1 MSDLVQKNKAV
12 FEKHFPQLLT
22 ELEEINITTSLNLD
36 RDGKPENINLGVTG
50 DGAVGVTGDSAGRG
64 ISLYPLPATDWT
76 AEQLD
81 DFDREPDRLN
91 FADPS
96 HCNLSPVSK
105 RLLQKVRA
113 YFREN
118 HPQGIEKAPV
128 TDVGFGFVFG
138 VGLGYHIPELV
149 KKGLCRQLVLIE
161 PMPEFI
167 LHSFSAID
175 WREIIDAAQAA
186 KMDINFITGVDPET
200 AVVEIERLV
209 TNKGQTFLDGSFAY
223 IHYVSW
229 PIRETRTILN
239 ERLVIYYKSRGFF
252 EDEVLMMKNTYEN
265 FSKWPSRVISRRPYL
280 EQDMPVFIIGSGA
293 SLDNDFS
300 VIKKLRDRVIVFSCG
315 TSLGILLKNGIRPDL
330 HVENENTPQLV
341 NNLKNFAAEYGL
353 EGITLIAST
362 TVNSQIVS
370 LFDRCWFYFRSHLA
384 PSVLVSGSTIPLV
397 GAAPL
402 VSNAAFATTVILGFR
417 NVYFFGMDCGRR
429 KDGNHHAKDAVYYE
443 DDYDNYLEG
452 ESLELIENEFNR
464 EAPGN
469 FGGTVLTA
477 WHLDMSR
484 VNISAMQRVCR
495 ANLINC
501 SDGAKID
508 GARPK
513 AAAAIKINFPPGK
526 QGEVLGRV
534 AEQLKSF
541 EAGTFIEGKP
551 LGAYARAVDDFQ
563 ASFTDL
569 MDAGM
574 KEDKG
579 FWDLEQRVL
588 GFWRDNLTDFL
599 GVLAIIGGSYTSM
612 IRLGAFGGNRIK
624 DEERRLAFLRF
635 FIEEYRDAILWMA
648 GEIKTMLGEMAAG
661 REVLS
666 EVGGELQ
673 SKAEKADAR

>member
-12 FEKHFPQLLT
+12 FEKYFPSVMA
-22 ELEEINITTSLNLD
+22 ELEGIHITTSLERN
-36 RDGKPENINLGVTG
+36 REGEPENINLRLSG
-50 DGAVGVTGDSAGRG
+50 DGAGNGTV
-64 ISLYPLPATDWT
+64 LYPIAAADWT
-76 AEQLD
+76 AKQFE

-105 RLLQKVRA
+105 RLLGKVRA

-118 HPQGIEKAPV
+118 HPQGIENTPV

-149 KKGLCRQLVLIE
+149 KKNLCRQLVIIE
-161 PMPEFI
+161 PIPEFI

-175 WREIIDAAQAA
+175 WQEIVDAAQAV
-186 KMDINFITGVDPET
+186 KTDIIFITGLDPET
-200 AVVEIERLV
+200 TVIEIERLII
-209 TNKGQTFLDGSFAY
+209 TRGQTFLDGSFAY
-223 IHYVSW
+223 VHYVSW

-239 ERLVIYYKSRGFF
+239 ERLKTYYSSRGFF

-265 FSKWPSRVISRRPYL
+265 FNKWPSRVISRQSYL

-293 SLDNDFS
+293 SLDNDLS
-300 VIKKLRDRVIVFSCG
+300 VIRKLRDRVIVFSCG
-315 TSLGILLKNGIRPDL
+315 TSLGILLKNEIRPDL

-341 NNLKNFAAEYGL
+341 NNLRYFAAEYGL
-353 EGITLIAST
+353 EGITLVAST
-362 TVNSQIVS
+362 TVNSQIAS
-370 LFDRCWFYFRSHLA
+370 LFDRRWFYFRSHLS
-384 PSVLVSGSTIPLV
+384 PGLLVSGPITPLV

-402 VSNAAFATTVILGFR
+402 VSNAAFATTAVLGFR

-429 KDGNHHAKDAVYYE
+429 KGANHHARDAVYYE
-443 DDYDNYLEG
+443 DGYDNYMEG
-452 ESLELIENEFNR
+452 ESLEFIENEFNR
-464 EAPGN
+464 EVPGN

-484 VNISAMQRVCR
+484 VNVSAMQRLCR
-495 ANLINC
+495 VNLINC

-508 GARPK
+508 GARPQ
-513 AAAAIKINFPPGK
+513 AAAAVKIDFPPGK

-534 AEQLKSF
+534 ADQLKF
-541 EAGTFIEGKP
+541 FDAGTFMEKTP
-551 LGAYARAVDDFQ
+551 FGAYARAADDFQ
-563 ASFTDL
+563 ARFGAL

-574 KEDKG
+574 EDDNG

-588 GFWRDNLTDFL
+588 CFMNDNLAEFL
-599 GVLAIIGGSYTSM
+599 GVLAIIGGTYTSM

-624 DEERRLAFLRF
+624 DEGERLAFFRF
-635 FIEEYRDAILWMA
+635 FIGEYRAVIIWMA
-648 GEIKTMLGEMAAG
+648 GEIKTMLGEMTAG
-661 REVLS
+661 QEILS
-666 EVGGELQ
+666 EVGQDVLSE
-673 SKAEKADAR
+673 AEEADAS